1 MFTLAIEP
9 GHRATQASCIHDD
22 PLSNYISNIIMGGL
36 STQENAPRRLSK
48 PRTNSSTTNLISTF
62 SDHQTEA
69 TSSPLNSPDID
80 YFGDHAAVVSSQGE
94 RRSRRKSRSKI
105 RAYLYG
111 ANEEAIQNSSE
122 DDEGRGVLAGTAR
135 NVKKRLSRTG
145 SSIMQLQ
152 SAKASSAHL
161 SKSDSQGSDPEESA
175 MLAVQIK
182 EKAHNDRLAAQNH
195 VSSPVDD
202 KRHVDSVM
210 APVRRKSLYMPGI
223 ATRNASDILRKPPP
237 SDALRSQTDRDYYYN
252 PARPETSPLSQLAG
266 LNLSEDGRA
275 TPSSINYPQLGG
287 LLLGT
292 LRVTNGIPRNDTPDL
307 LGHSPTP
314 ELKTQEEYFTAS
326 EGSVAGNISATMTPS
341 NLSPLQM
348 QKELRE
354 IFKPDDDIVIPRQ
367 SSVVRHGRSDS
378 ATYMAHEYIA
388 ELGGSPFSEV
398 PGSRQWSE
406 HHSSL
411 DAEATAT
418 PEAVVT
424 GLGNWRQLIDDAGAT
439 SVGSC
444 TTEEAFRKLNG
455 HTQFTSETGRLSVH
469 SSTTSRY
476 SVSTETPKV
485 DSGYSSNSSMYGAH
499 LTLTAS
505 DHADRVGRTTSA
517 DLQRRPHDHSR
528 PRGRRQST
536 SKERSYM
543 PQITGPAPNSDSSNL
558 TPRHAL
564 PAPYAGLPSS
574 PSSQTVDTV
583 RFSARSSARSSSQN
597 LVRKLQKPRP
607 KSQPPPVSCITVQ
620 RHRDPELA
628 NIPRVP
634 SVIAARHADRLRQ
647 FPVLEHTFPSSQHTT
662 VEERVSAGAIRPMPV
677 RFPSPANALE
687 AASSEICAFPA
698 TSDDRKASRPQALSG
713 YRSSLM
719 FDEDEYPQSAIVR
732 SPSWSEFGGGRNK
745 KERKKLAKEEKEN
758 EKRLLKEEK
767 ELAKRLEKNKKDL
780 ERQVKKDDGKQRA
793 TRSLSLSRTR
803 AKSSDL
809 PPSQQDTLFTIANFG
824 TVAESLG
831 RSPYDI
837 TTSMFSNPSQN
848 AGSKHP
854 HQIGASM
861 PRSRSM
867 VGMDETAAA
876 ESARARSRARSQ
888 SSGRP
893 RPLSGGSY
901 GEDDGIYGR
910 RLRPHSMLINDV
922 PPVPAL
928 AAVDIKAHDLEWARS
943 RRRSQTFSGVK
954 IETDGP
960 FNDRAGLPGRSI
972 RPSSIV
978 VDVPPVPALPSIEQV
993 KQREAQITRSRP
1005 QSMVLE
1011 ASPTQTLTLPQIDH
1025 TEAQNDELSNSQS
1038 ENLTPPCQPGVSKPV
1053 PRLWSK
1059 GSLEKKSP
1067 KAVDNLRIGR
1077 DSNDTSSNEDQ
1088 SDKDSSIWD
1097 AQRRAWSQR
1106 RRSAGEALLKNRSS
1120 QDTVTQP
1127 RDSEGSKEHQQ
1138 NNRPSFTRRLPS
1150 TEPRRLHESKQSS
1163 RPGPSPLAPSWKPPA
1178 PPPHISPQQQLYG
1191 PESSSSPYASKRPA
1205 SYIEPITQHHPRP
1218 SPRPLP
1224 NTSSR
1229 EPQAQEQTTSPT
1241 ARLVQTYSSYAL
1253 PRKRISSGNPPPNL
1267 KVEKLTG
1274 RYTGG
1279 LLYGYEPGCG
1289 LGGSAGTRSAKNE
1302 ASRKSVDVSKGFGID
1317 LSDVP
1322 IFVAPTSA
1330 K

>member
-1 MFTLAIEP
+1 M
-9 GHRATQASCIHDD
+9 
-22 PLSNYISNIIMGGL
+22 IMGGL

-48 PRTNSSTTNLISTF
+48 PRTNSSTANLLSTF

-69 TSSPLNSPDID
+69 ASSPLNSLDID

-122 DDEGRGVLAGTAR
+122 DDEGRSVLAGTAR

-152 SAKASSAHL
+152 SAKASSAYL

-175 MLAVQIK
+175 MIAVQIK
-182 EKAHNDRLAAQNH
+182 EKAHNDSLAALNH
-195 VSSPVDD
+195 INSPVDD
-202 KRHVDSVM
+202 KRHVDSVR
-210 APVRRKSLYMPGI
+210 APVRRKSLYTPGI

-237 SDALRSQTDRDYYYN
+237 SDASKSQSDRDYYYN
-252 PARPETSPLSQLAG
+252 AARPETSPLSQLAG

-307 LGHSPTP
+307 LGHTPTP
-314 ELKTQEEYFTAS
+314 ESKTHDEYFTAS
-326 EGSVAGNISATMTPS
+326 EGSVTGNISATMTPS
-341 NLSPLQM
+341 NLSPLQI
-348 QKELRE
+348 QKGLRE
-354 IFKPDDDIVIPRQ
+354 IFNADDGIVIPRE
-367 SSVVRHGRSDS
+367 SSVARHKKSDS
-378 ATYMAHEYIA
+378 ATSKAHEYIA
-388 ELGGSPFSEV
+388 ELASSPFSET
-398 PGSRQWSE
+398 PDSRQWSD
-406 HHSSL
+406 HDNSL
-411 DAEATAT
+411 DAQGTVM
-418 PEAVVT
+418 PGAVVPD
-424 GLGNWRQLIDDAGAT
+424 LQNWRQFINEVGAS
-439 SVGSC
+439 SVGSR
-444 TTEEAFRKLNG
+444 TTEDAFRKLNG
-455 HTQFTSETGRLSVH
+455 HTQFISETGRLSVH
-469 SSTTSRY
+469 SSTASRY
-476 SVSTETPKV
+476 SVSTTEAPKV
-485 DSGYSSNSSMYGAH
+485 DSGYSSNSSMHAAH
-499 LTLTAS
+499 LTPTTN
-505 DHADRVGRTTSA
+505 DHADRVGRTMSA
-517 DLQRRPHDHSR
+517 DLQRRSYNRSR
-528 PRGRRQST
+528 TQ
-536 SKERSYM
+536 ERPEFVPKQGSYM
-543 PQITGPAPNSDSSNL
+543 SQTTGPAPRSGSSNL
-558 TPRHAL
+558 MPRDVL
-564 PAPYAGLPSS
+564 PTSPAGLPSS
-574 PSSQTVDTV
+574 PSSQTIDSV
-583 RFSARSSARSSSQN
+583 RSSARSSARSSSQN
-597 LVRKLQKPRP
+597 VVRKLQKPRP

-620 RHRDPELA
+620 GHRDPEPA
-628 NIPRVP
+628 DIPRVP

-647 FPVLEHTFPSSQHTT
+647 FPVLDHTFPSSEHTT
-662 VEERVSAGAIRPMPV
+662 VEERFSVSTIRPMPV

-687 AASSEICAFPA
+687 AA
-698 TSDDRKASRPQALSG
+698 TSDLCVSPAMSDERTISRPRALSR

-719 FDEDEYPQSAIVR
+719 FDEDEYPQLAIVR
-732 SPSWSEFGGGRNK
+732 SPSWSEFGGGKGK

-780 ERQVKKDDGKQRA
+780 EKQVKKDESKRRA
-793 TRSLSLSRTR
+793 SRSRSASRTR
-803 AKSSDL
+803 AKSSDG
-809 PPSQQDTLFTIANFG
+809 PPSQHDTLLTIANFG
-824 TVAESLG
+824 TVTESLG

-837 TTSMFSNPSQN
+837 TTSMFSKASEN

-854 HQIGASM
+854 HQISTSM
-861 PRSRSM
+861 TRARSL

-901 GEDDGIYGR
+901 GDDDGISGR
-910 RLRPHSMLINDV
+910 RLRPHSMLVNDV

-928 AAVDIKAHDLEWARS
+928 AAVDIRAHDLEWARS
-943 RRRSQTFSGVK
+943 RRRSQSFSGVK

-960 FNDRAGLPGRSI
+960 FNDRGGLPGRSI

-993 KQREAQITRSRP
+993 KQREAQIIRSRP
-1005 QSMVLE
+1005 QSMVVE
-1011 ASPTQTLTLPQIDH
+1011 DSPTQVLTLPPIDN
-1025 TEAQNDELSNSQS
+1025 TRPQTDGFSNTQPDS
-1038 ENLTPPCQPGVSKPV
+1038 LTPPRQSKVSSLV

-1067 KAVDNLRIGR
+1067 KAGENLRMGHN
-1077 DSNDTSSNEDQ
+1077 SNDASSNEDQ
-1088 SDKDSSIWD
+1088 SDKDSSSWD
-1097 AQRRAWSQR
+1097 AQREAWSQR
-1106 RRSAGEALLKNRSS
+1106 RKSAGEALLKNRSN
-1120 QDTVTQP
+1120 QDAVTQP
-1127 RDSEGSKEHQQ
+1127 MDFDGSYVHQQ
-1138 NNRPSFTRRLPS
+1138 NNRPSFTQRLLPA
-1150 TEPRRLHESKQSS
+1150 EPRRLHEPKQSL

-1178 PPPHISPQQQLYG
+1178 PPPQISPQQQLYE
-1191 PESSSSPYASKRPA
+1191 PESSSSPYISNRPT
-1205 SYIEPITQHHPRP
+1205 SYIEPPTQHP
-1218 SPRPLP
+1218 SRLNPRPLS
-1224 NTSSR
+1224 NTLTR
-1229 EPQAQEQTTSPT
+1229 QPQNQTQKLSPA
-1241 ARLVQTYSSYAL
+1241 ARIVQTYSSFAL
-1253 PRKRISSGNPPPNL
+1253 PRKRISSGNSPPTSKFEN
-1267 KVEKLTG
+1267 LTG
-1274 RYTGG
+1274 RYAGG

-1289 LGGSAGTRSAKNE
+1289 LGGSAGTRSAKTE

>member
-1 MFTLAIEP
+1 
-9 GHRATQASCIHDD
+9 
-22 PLSNYISNIIMGGL
+22 MGGL
-36 STQENAPRRLSK
+36 STRENAPRRLSK
-48 PRTNSSTTNLISTF
+48 PRTNSSTTNLLSTF
-62 SDHQTEA
+62 SDHETEA
-69 TSSPLNSPDID
+69 ASSPLNSPEID

-111 ANEEAIQNSSE
+111 ASEEAIQNSSE
-122 DDEGRGVLAGTAR
+122 DDEGRSVLAGTAR
-135 NVKKRLSRTG
+135 NVRKRLSRTG

-152 SAKASSAHL
+152 SAKASSAYL

-182 EKAHNDRLAAQNH
+182 EKAHNDSLAAQNH
-195 VSSPVDD
+195 VNSPVDD
-202 KRHVDSVM
+202 KRHVDSVR
-210 APVRRKSLYMPGI
+210 APVRRKSLYTPGI

-237 SDALRSQTDRDYYYN
+237 SDASKSRSDRDYYYN

-307 LGHSPTP
+307 LAHSPTP
-314 ELKTQEEYFTAS
+314 ESKTHEEYFTAS
-326 EGSVAGNISATMTPS
+326 EGSVTGNISATMTPS
-341 NLSPLQM
+341 NLSPLQI
-348 QKELRE
+348 QKKLRE
-354 IFKPDDDIVIPRQ
+354 IFKPDDGIVISRE
-367 SSVVRHGRSDS
+367 SSVARHKKSDS
-378 ATYMAHEYIA
+378 ATSKAHEYIA
-388 ELGGSPFSEV
+388 ELGGSPFSET
-398 PGSRQWSE
+398 PASRQWSD
-406 HHSSL
+406 HDISPG
-411 DAEATAT
+411 AQGTVM
-418 PEAVVT
+418 PGAVVT
-424 GLGNWRQLIDDAGAT
+424 GLQNWRQIIDDAGAS

-444 TTEEAFRKLNG
+444 TTEDAFRKLNG

-469 SSTTSRY
+469 SSTASRY
-476 SVSTETPKV
+476 SISTEAPKV
-485 DSGYSSNSSMYGAH
+485 DSGYSSNSSMNAAH
-499 LTLTAS
+499 LTLTAN

-517 DLQRRPHDHSR
+517 DLQCRSCDRSGPQE
-528 PRGRRQST
+528 RQESV
-536 SKERSYM
+536 SKQGSYM
-543 PQITGPAPNSDSSNL
+543 FQTTGAASSSDSSNL
-558 TPRHAL
+558 TPRHVL
-564 PAPYAGLPSS
+564 PTTPAGLPSS

-583 RFSARSSARSSSQN
+583 RSSARSSARSSSQS

-620 RHRDPELA
+620 GHHDPEPA

-647 FPVLEHTFPSSQHTT
+647 FPLLDHTFPSSQHTT
-662 VEERVSAGAIRPMPV
+662 VEESFSASGIRPMPV

-687 AASSEICAFPA
+687 AATSNLYASPA
-698 TSDDRKASRPQALSG
+698 MSDERKFSRPRALSR

-719 FDEDEYPQSAIVR
+719 FDEDEYPQLAMVR
-732 SPSWSEFGGGRNK
+732 SPSWSEFGGGKNK

-758 EKRLLKEEK
+758 QKRLLREER

-780 ERQVKKDDGKQRA
+780 EKQVKKDESEQRA
-793 TRSLSLSRTR
+793 GHSRSASRTR
-803 AKSSDL
+803 AKSSDG
-809 PPSQQDTLFTIANFG
+809 PPSQYDTLLTIANFG
-824 TVAESLG
+824 TVTESLG
-831 RSPYDI
+831 GSPYDV
-837 TTSMFSNPSQN
+837 TTSMFSSASQN

-854 HQIGASM
+854 HQISTSM
-861 PRSRSM
+861 PRARSM

-901 GEDDGIYGR
+901 GDDDGISGR
-910 RLRPHSMLINDV
+910 RLRPHSLLVNNV

-928 AAVDIKAHDLEWARS
+928 AAVDIRAHDLEWARS
-943 RRRSQTFSGVK
+943 RRRSQSFSGVK

-960 FNDRAGLPGRSI
+960 FNDRGGLPGRSI

-993 KQREAQITRSRP
+993 KQREAQIIRSRP
-1005 QSMVLE
+1005 QSMVVE
-1011 ASPTQTLTLPQIDH
+1011 ASPTQALTLPLIDNIKP
-1025 TEAQNDELSNSQS
+1025 QNDGLSNTQS
-1038 ENLTPPCQPGVSKPV
+1038 DSLTPRQAKVSNFV

-1067 KAVDNLRIGR
+1067 KAVENLRMGH
-1077 DSNDTSSNEDQ
+1077 DSNDASSNEDQ

-1097 AQRRAWSQR
+1097 AQRQAWSQR
-1106 RRSAGEALLKNRSS
+1106 RKSAGEALLKNRSN
-1120 QDTVTQP
+1120 QDTVNQP
-1127 RDSEGSKEHQQ
+1127 TDFEGSYVHQQ
-1138 NNRPSFTRRLPS
+1138 NNRPSFTQRLLAAQ
-1150 TEPRRLHESKQSS
+1150 PRRLHEAKQSS

-1178 PPPHISPQQQLYG
+1178 PSPQMSPQQQLYE
-1191 PESSSSPYASKRPA
+1191 PESRSSPYTSKRPT
-1205 SYIEPITQHHPRP
+1205 SYIGPITQHPSPP
-1218 SPRPLP
+1218 SPRPL
-1224 NTSSR
+1224 SSTITR
-1229 EPQAQEQTTSPT
+1229 QPQDQTQNSSPA
-1241 ARLVQTYSSYAL
+1241 ARIIQTYSSFAL
-1253 PRKRISSGNPPPNL
+1253 PRKRISSGNSPPNL
-1267 KVEKLTG
+1267 KIENLTG
-1274 RYTGG
+1274 RYAGG

-1289 LGGSAGTRSAKNE
+1289 LGGSAGTRSAKTE

>member
-1 MFTLAIEP
+1 
-9 GHRATQASCIHDD
+9 
-22 PLSNYISNIIMGGL
+22 MGGL
-36 STQENAPRRLSK
+36 STQENTPRRLSK
-48 PRTNSSTTNLISTF
+48 PRTNSSTTNLLSTF

-152 SAKASSAHL
+152 SAKASSAYL

-195 VSSPVDD
+195 VSSPADD

-354 IFKPDDDIVIPRQ
+354 IFKPDDDVVISRQ
-367 SSVVRHGRSDS
+367 SSVVRHGRSES
-378 ATYMAHEYIA
+378 ATDMAHEYIA

-411 DAEATAT
+411 DAEATAM

-505 DHADRVGRTTSA
+505 DHADRVGRPTSA

-564 PAPYAGLPSS
+564 PAPYAELPSS

-583 RFSARSSARSSSQN
+583 RSSARSSARSSSQN

-662 VEERVSAGAIRPMPV
+662 VEERVSASAIRPMPV

-698 TSDDRKASRPQALSG
+698 TSDDRKASRPQALSK

-719 FDEDEYPQSAIVR
+719 FDKDEYPQSAIVR

-780 ERQVKKDDGKQRA
+780 ERQVKKDDSKQRA
-793 TRSLSLSRTR
+793 TRSRSLSRPR

-824 TVAESLG
+824 TVTESLG

-901 GEDDGIYGR
+901 GDDDGISGR

-1038 ENLTPPCQPGVSKPV
+1038 DNLTPPCQPGVSKPV

-1088 SDKDSSIWD
+1088 SDKDSNIWD

-1127 RDSEGSKEHQQ
+1127 RDSEVSKEHQQ
-1138 NNRPSFTRRLPS
+1138 NNRQSFTRRLPS
-1150 TEPRRLHESKQSS
+1150 TEPRRLYESKQSS

-1191 PESSSSPYASKRPA
+1191 PGSSSSPYTSKRPA
-1205 SYIEPITQHHPRP
+1205 SYIEPITQHHLRP

-1229 EPQAQEQTTSPT
+1229 EPQAQKQTTSPT

-1253 PRKRISSGNPPPNL
+1253 PRKRISSGNSPPNL

-1289 LGGSAGTRSAKNE
+1289 LGGSAGTRSAKTE

>member
-1 MFTLAIEP
+1 
-9 GHRATQASCIHDD
+9 
-22 PLSNYISNIIMGGL
+22 MGGL

-48 PRTNSSTTNLISTF
+48 PRTNSSTTNLLSTF

-122 DDEGRGVLAGTAR
+122 DDEGRSVLAGTAR

-152 SAKASSAHL
+152 SAKASSAYL

-175 MLAVQIK
+175 MIAVQIK
-182 EKAHNDRLAAQNH
+182 EKAHNDSLAAQNH
-195 VSSPVDD
+195 VNSPIDD
-202 KRHVDSVM
+202 KRHVDSVR
-210 APVRRKSLYMPGI
+210 APVRRKSLYTPGI

-237 SDALRSQTDRDYYYN
+237 SDASKSRTDRDYYYN

-266 LNLSEDGRA
+266 LNLSEDGRG

-314 ELKTQEEYFTAS
+314 ESKTHEEYFIAS
-326 EGSVAGNISATMTPS
+326 EGSVPGNISATMTPS

-354 IFKPDDDIVIPRQ
+354 IFKPDDGIVIPRE
-367 SSVVRHGRSDS
+367 SSVARHKKSDS
-378 ATYMAHEYIA
+378 ATSKAHEYIA
-388 ELGGSPFSEV
+388 ELGGSPFSET
-398 PGSRQWSE
+398 PGSRQWSD
-406 HHSSL
+406 HDISL
-411 DAEATAT
+411 DAQETVM
-418 PEAVVT
+418 PGAVVT
-424 GLGNWRQLIDDAGAT
+424 GLENWRQLIDDAGAS
-439 SVGSC
+439 SVGSY
-444 TTEEAFRKLNG
+444 TTEDAFRKLDG
-455 HTQFTSETGRLSVH
+455 RTQFISETGRLSIH
-469 SSTTSRY
+469 SSTASRY
-476 SVSTETPKV
+476 SVSTEAPKV
-485 DSGYSSNSSMYGAH
+485 DSGYSSNSSMNAAH
-499 LTLTAS
+499 LNPTAN
-505 DHADRVGRTTSA
+505 DHADRVGKTTSR
-517 DLQRRPHDHSR
+517 DLQRRSCDRSGPQE
-528 PRGRRQST
+528 RQEPI
-536 SKERSYM
+536 SKQGNYM
-543 PQITGPAPNSDSSNL
+543 SQTTGPAPNSDSSNL
-558 TPRHAL
+558 IPRRAL
-564 PAPYAGLPSS
+564 PTPPGGFPSS
-574 PSSQTVDTV
+574 PSSQTIDSV
-583 RFSARSSARSSSQN
+583 RSSARSSARSSSQN

-607 KSQPPPVSCITVQ
+607 KSQPPAVSCITVQ
-620 RHRDPELA
+620 GHRDPEPA

-647 FPVLEHTFPSSQHTT
+647 FPLLDHTFPSSQHTT
-662 VEERVSAGAIRPMPV
+662 VEERVSASAIRPMPI

-687 AASSEICAFPA
+687 AATSDLYAFPA
-698 TSDDRKASRPQALSG
+698 MSDERKISRPRALST

-719 FDEDEYPQSAIVR
+719 FDEDEYPQLAIVQ
-732 SPSWSEFGGGRNK
+732 SPSWSEFGGGKNK

-758 EKRLLKEEK
+758 EKRLLKEER

-780 ERQVKKDDGKQRA
+780 EKQIKKDESKQR
-793 TRSLSLSRTR
+793 TSRSRSASRTR
-803 AKSSDL
+803 AKSSDG
-809 PPSQQDTLFTIANFG
+809 PPSQYDTLLTIANFG
-824 TVAESLG
+824 TVTESLG
-831 RSPYDI
+831 GSPYDV
-837 TTSMFSNPSQN
+837 TTSMFSSASQN

-854 HQIGASM
+854 HQISTSM
-861 PRSRSM
+861 PRARSM

-901 GEDDGIYGR
+901 GDDDGISGR
-910 RLRPHSMLINDV
+910 RLRPHSLLVNDV

-928 AAVDIKAHDLEWARS
+928 AAVDIRAHDLEWARS
-943 RRRSQTFSGVK
+943 RRRSQSFSGVK
-954 IETDGP
+954 IETDSP
-960 FNDRAGLPGRSI
+960 FNDRGGLPGRSI
-972 RPSSIV
+972 RPSSII

-993 KQREAQITRSRP
+993 KQREAQIIRSRP
-1005 QSMVLE
+1005 HSMVVE
-1011 ASPTQTLTLPQIDH
+1011 SSPTQALTLPPIDSI
-1025 TEAQNDELSNSQS
+1025 EPQNDGLSNTQPDS
-1038 ENLTPPCQPGVSKPV
+1038 LTPPRQARVSNLV

-1067 KAVDNLRIGR
+1067 KAVENLRMGL
-1077 DSNDTSSNEDQ
+1077 DSNDASSNEDQ
-1088 SDKDSSIWD
+1088 SDKDSSIWG
-1097 AQRRAWSQR
+1097 AQRQAWSQR
-1106 RRSAGEALLKNRSS
+1106 RKSAGEALLKNRSN
-1120 QDTVTQP
+1120 QDAFTQP
-1127 RDSEGSKEHQQ
+1127 TDFEGSYVHQQ
-1138 NNRPSFTRRLPS
+1138 NNRPSFTHRLLAA
-1150 TEPRRLHESKQSS
+1150 EPRRLHEPMQSS

-1178 PPPHISPQQQLYG
+1178 SPPQVSPQQQLYEPG
-1191 PESSSSPYASKRPA
+1191 SSSNPYTSNRPT
-1205 SYIEPITQHHPRP
+1205 SYIEPITRNPSRP
-1218 SPRPLP
+1218 SPRPLS
-1224 NTSSR
+1224 NIIIR
-1229 EPQAQEQTTSPT
+1229 QPQDQTQNISPA
-1241 ARLVQTYSSYAL
+1241 ARRVQTYSSFVP
-1253 PRKRISSGNPPPNL
+1253 PRKHISSGNSQPNS
-1267 KVEKLTG
+1267 KIENLTG
-1274 RYTGG
+1274 RYAGG

-1289 LGGSAGTRSAKNE
+1289 LGGSAGTRSAKTE

>member
-1 MFTLAIEP
+1 
-9 GHRATQASCIHDD
+9 
-22 PLSNYISNIIMGGL
+22 MGGL

-48 PRTNSSTTNLISTF
+48 PRTNSSTTNLLSTF
-62 SDHQTEA
+62 SDHHTDT
-69 TSSPLNSPDID
+69 TSSPLNSPDMD
-80 YFGDHAAVVSSQGE
+80 YFGDNAAIVSSQGE

-152 SAKASSAHL
+152 SAKASSAYL

-175 MLAVQIK
+175 MLAVHIK
-182 EKAHNDRLAAQNH
+182 EQAHNDRLAAQNH
-195 VSSPVDD
+195 VSSPLDD
-202 KRHVDSVM
+202 KRHVDSIM

-237 SDALRSQTDRDYYYN
+237 SDALQSQIDRDYYYN

-307 LGHSPTP
+307 LGQSPTP
-314 ELKTQEEYFTAS
+314 ESKTHEEYFTAS
-326 EGSVAGNISATMTPS
+326 EGSLAGNISATMTPS

-348 QKELRE
+348 QKELQE
-354 IFKPDDDIVIPRQ
+354 IFNPDDDIVIPRQ
-367 SSVVRHGRSDS
+367 SSVARHGKSDS
-378 ATYMAHEYIA
+378 ATYIADEYIA
-388 ELGGSPFSEV
+388 ELAVSPFSET

-406 HHSSL
+406 HKDSL
-411 DAEATAT
+411 DAEATVM
-418 PEAVVT
+418 PEAEVT
-424 GLGNWRQLIDDAGAT
+424 GLGSWRQLIDDAGA
-439 SVGSC
+439 GSAGSR
-444 TTEEAFRKLNG
+444 TTEDAFRKLNG
-455 HTQFTSETGRLSVH
+455 HTQFTSETRRLSVH

-499 LTLTAS
+499 LTPTAS
-505 DHADRVGRTTSA
+505 NHADRVGRTTSA
-517 DLQRRPHDHSR
+517 DLQRRSSDRSG
-528 PRGRRQST
+528 PRERREST
-536 SKERSYM
+536 SRERSYM
-543 PQITGPAPNSDSSNL
+543 PQITGTAPSSDSFNL

-564 PAPYAGLPSS
+564 PTPPAGLPSS

-583 RFSARSSARSSSQN
+583 RSSARSSTRSSSQN

-620 RHRDPELA
+620 GHRDPEPA

-647 FPVLEHTFPSSQHTT
+647 FPVLDHTFPSSQHTT
-662 VEERVSAGAIRPMPV
+662 IEERVPASAIQPMPV

-687 AASSEICAFPA
+687 AATSELCAFPA
-698 TSDDRKASRPQALSG
+698 SSDDRKTPRPRAWSR

-719 FDEDEYPQSAIVR
+719 FDEDEYPLSAIVR
-732 SPSWSEFGGGRNK
+732 SPSWSEFGGGRDK

-780 ERQVKKDDGKQRA
+780 EKQVKKDENKQRA
-793 TRSLSLSRTR
+793 THSRSASRTR

-809 PPSQQDTLFTIANFG
+809 SPSQHDTLLTIANFG
-824 TVAESLG
+824 TVTESLG

-848 AGSKHP
+848 DGSKHP
-854 HQIGASM
+854 HQISTSL
-861 PRSRSM
+861 PRARSM
-867 VGMDETAAA
+867 IGMDETAAA

-893 RPLSGGSY
+893 CPLSRGSY
-901 GEDDGIYGR
+901 GDDDGISGR
-910 RLRPHSMLINDV
+910 RLRPHSLLVNDI

-943 RRRSQTFSGVK
+943 RRRSQSFSGVK

-960 FNDRAGLPGRSI
+960 FNDRGGLPGRSI
-972 RPSSIV
+972 RPSSII
-978 VDVPPVPALPSIEQV
+978 VDVPPVPALPSTEQV
-993 KQREAQITRSRP
+993 QQREAQITRSRP
-1005 QSMVLE
+1005 QSMVVE
-1011 ASPTQTLTLPQIDH
+1011 ASPTYALTPPQVDNI
-1025 TEAQNDELSNSQS
+1025 EAQKDELSNTQPDS
-1038 ENLTPPCQPGVSKPV
+1038 LTFPRHARVSNPM

-1059 GSLEKKSP
+1059 GSLEKKNP
-1067 KAVDNLRIGR
+1067 KAVDNFRMGR

-1120 QDTVTQP
+1120 QDTATQP
-1127 RDSEGSKEHQQ
+1127 RDSDGSNEHQQ
-1138 NNRPSFTRRLPS
+1138 NNRPSFTHRLLAG
-1150 TEPRRLHESKQSS
+1150 EPRRQHEPKQLS

-1178 PPPHISPQQQLYG
+1178 PPPHISPQQQLYE
-1191 PESSSSPYASKRPA
+1191 PESSSSPYTSNRPA
-1205 SYIEPITQHHPRP
+1205 SYIEPITQHQPRP

-1224 NTSSR
+1224 NTPIHESH
-1229 EPQAQEQTTSPT
+1229 AQTRTTSPT
-1241 ARLVQTYSSYAL
+1241 ERLVQTYSSFAL
-1253 PRKRISSGNPPPNL
+1253 PRKRISSGNSPPSL
-1267 KVEKLTG
+1267 KIDKFSG

-1289 LGGSAGTRSAKNE
+1289 LGGSAGTRSAKTE

>member
-1 MFTLAIEP
+1 
-9 GHRATQASCIHDD
+9 
-22 PLSNYISNIIMGGL
+22 MGGL

-48 PRTNSSTTNLISTF
+48 PRTNTSTTNLLSTF

-111 ANEEAIQNSSE
+111 TNEETIQNSSE
-122 DDEGRGVLAGTAR
+122 DDEGRSVLAGTAR

-152 SAKASSAHL
+152 SAKASSAYL
-161 SKSDSQGSDPEESA
+161 SKSDSQGSDPEGSA

-182 EKAHNDRLAAQNH
+182 EKAHNDSLAAQNH
-195 VSSPVDD
+195 VNSPVDD

-210 APVRRKSLYMPGI
+210 APVRRKSLYTPGI

-237 SDALRSQTDRDYYYN
+237 SETSQSRLDRDYYYN

-307 LGHSPTP
+307 VGRSPTP
-314 ELKTQEEYFTAS
+314 ESKTHEDYFTAS
-326 EGSVAGNISATMTPS
+326 EGSLPGNISATMTPS

-354 IFKPDDDIVIPRQ
+354 IFNPDDDIVIPRESTVARQ
-367 SSVVRHGRSDS
+367 EKSDS
-378 ATYMAHEYIA
+378 ATHMAHEYIA
-388 ELGGSPFSEV
+388 ELGGSPFSET
-398 PGSRQWSE
+398 PGSRQWSDHE
-406 HHSSL
+406 ISL
-411 DAEATAT
+411 DAEGAVM
-418 PEAVVT
+418 PEAAVT
-424 GLGNWRQLIDDAGAT
+424 GLQNWRQLIDDAGA
-439 SVGSC
+439 SGVGSC
-444 TTEEAFRKLNG
+444 TTEDAFRKLNG
-455 HTQFTSETGRLSVH
+455 HTQFISETGRLSVH
-469 SSTTSRY
+469 SSTASRY

-485 DSGYSSNSSMYGAH
+485 DSGYSSNSSMNAAH

-505 DHADRVGRTTSA
+505 DHADRIGRTTSA
-517 DLQRRPHDHSR
+517 DLQRRYCAHSGPHER
-528 PRGRRQST
+528 PESITKQGN
-536 SKERSYM
+536 YM
-543 PQITGPAPNSDSSNL
+543 SQTADPAPSSDSLNL
-558 TPRHAL
+558 MPTHAL
-564 PAPYAGLPSS
+564 PTPPVGLPSS
-574 PSSQTVDTV
+574 PSSQTIDSI
-583 RFSARSSARSSSQN
+583 RPSARSSARASSQN

-620 RHRDPELA
+620 GHRDPEPA

-647 FPVLEHTFPSSQHTT
+647 FPLLDHTFPSSQHTT
-662 VEERVSAGAIRPMPV
+662 VEESVSASAIQPMPV

-687 AASSEICAFPA
+687 AA
-698 TSDDRKASRPQALSG
+698 TSDLCASLAISDERKISRPRTLSR

-719 FDEDEYPQSAIVR
+719 FDEDEYAQSAIVR
-732 SPSWSEFGGGRNK
+732 SPSWSEFGGGKSK
-745 KERKKLAKEEKEN
+745 KERKRLAKEEKEN
-758 EKRLLKEEK
+758 DKRLLKEER

-780 ERQVKKDDGKQRA
+780 EKQVKKDESKQRA
-793 TRSLSLSRTR
+793 SRSRSASRTR
-803 AKSSDL
+803 AKSSDS
-809 PPSQQDTLFTIANFG
+809 PPSQHDTLVTIADFG
-824 TVAESLG
+824 TVTESLG
-831 RSPYDI
+831 GSPYDI
-837 TTSMFSNPSQN
+837 TTSMFSNASQN

-854 HQIGASM
+854 HQISTSM
-861 PRSRSM
+861 PRPRSM
-867 VGMDETAAA
+867 FGMDETAAA

-893 RPLSGGSY
+893 RPLSGSFY
-901 GEDDGIYGR
+901 GDDDGISGR
-910 RLRPHSMLINDV
+910 RLRPHSLLVNDV

-928 AAVDIKAHDLEWARS
+928 AAVDIRAHDLEWARS
-943 RRRSQTFSGVK
+943 RRRSRSFSGVK
-954 IETDGP
+954 IDTDGP
-960 FNDRAGLPGRSI
+960 FNDRGGLPGRSI
-972 RPSSIV
+972 RPSSII

-993 KQREAQITRSRP
+993 KQREAQIIRSRP
-1005 QSMVLE
+1005 HSMVVE
-1011 ASPTQTLTLPQIDH
+1011 SSPTQTLTLPQIDNI
-1025 TEAQNDELSNSQS
+1025 EAQNVELSNTLPAT
-1038 ENLTPPCQPGVSKPV
+1038 LTPPRQAKVSNLV
-1053 PRLWSK
+1053 PQLWSK

-1067 KAVDNLRIGR
+1067 KVVEKLRMGR

-1097 AQRRAWSQR
+1097 AQRQAWSQR
-1106 RRSAGEALLKNRSS
+1106 RKSAGEALLKNRSS
-1120 QDTVTQP
+1120 QDTITQP
-1127 RDSEGSKEHQQ
+1127 TDSDGSYVHQQ
-1138 NNRPSFTRRLPS
+1138 NNRPSFTRRLPAA
-1150 TEPRRLHESKQSS
+1150 EPRRLHEPKKLS

-1178 PPPHISPQQQLYG
+1178 LPPQISPQQQLYE
-1191 PESSSSPYASKRPA
+1191 PESSSSPYTSNRPA
-1205 SYIEPITQHHPRP
+1205 SYVKSITQYPSRP
-1218 SPRPLP
+1218 SPRPLSNASIRQP
-1224 NTSSR
+1224 QDQMQTSS
-1229 EPQAQEQTTSPT
+1229 PA
-1241 ARLVQTYSSYAL
+1241 ARRVRTYSSFAL
-1253 PRKRISSGNPPPNL
+1253 PRKRISSGNSPPNL
-1267 KVEKLTG
+1267 KIENLTG
-1274 RYTGG
+1274 RYAGG

-1289 LGGSAGTRSAKNE
+1289 LGGSAGTRSAKTE
-1302 ASRKSVDVSKGFGID
+1302 ASRKSVDVSRGFGID

>member
-1 MFTLAIEP
+1 M
-9 GHRATQASCIHDD
+9 
-22 PLSNYISNIIMGGL
+22 
-36 STQENAPRRLSK
+36 
-48 PRTNSSTTNLISTF
+48 
-62 SDHQTEA
+62 
-69 TSSPLNSPDID
+69 
-80 YFGDHAAVVSSQGE
+80 SSQGE

-122 DDEGRGVLAGTAR
+122 DDEGRSVLAGTAR

-152 SAKASSAHL
+152 SAKASSAYL

-175 MLAVQIK
+175 MIAVQIK
-182 EKAHNDRLAAQNH
+182 EKAHNDSLAAQNH
-195 VSSPVDD
+195 INSPVDD
-202 KRHVDSVM
+202 TRHVDSVM
-210 APVRRKSLYMPGI
+210 APVRRKSLYTPGI

-237 SDALRSQTDRDYYYN
+237 SDTSQSRLDRDYYYN

-307 LGHSPTP
+307 VGRSPTP
-314 ELKTQEEYFTAS
+314 ESKTHEDYFTAS
-326 EGSVAGNISATMTPS
+326 EGSLPGNISATMTPS

-348 QKELRE
+348 QKELRD
-354 IFKPDDDIVIPRQ
+354 IFKPDDGIVIPRKSTVAKQ
-367 SSVVRHGRSDS
+367 EKSDS

-388 ELGGSPFSEV
+388 ELGGSPFSET
-398 PGSRQWSE
+398 PDSRQWSDPDI
-406 HHSSL
+406 SL
-411 DAEATAT
+411 DSEGIVM
-418 PEAVVT
+418 PEAAVT
-424 GLGNWRQLIDDAGAT
+424 GLQNWRQLIDDAGAS

-444 TTEEAFRKLNG
+444 TTEDAFRKLNG
-455 HTQFTSETGRLSVH
+455 HTQLISETGRLSVH
-469 SSTTSRY
+469 SSTASRY

-485 DSGYSSNSSMYGAH
+485 DSGYSSNSSMNAAH

-505 DHADRVGRTTSA
+505 DHADRIGRTTSA
-517 DLQRRPHDHSR
+517 DLQRKSCA
-528 PRGRRQST
+528 
-536 SKERSYM
+536 RSG
-543 PQITGPAPNSDSSNL
+543 PQETPESILKQGSYISQTTGPAPSSDSLNL
-558 TPRHAL
+558 MPRHAL
-564 PAPYAGLPSS
+564 PTPPVGLPSS
-574 PSSQTVDTV
+574 PSSQTVDSI
-583 RFSARSSARSSSQN
+583 RPSARSSVRASSQN

-620 RHRDPELA
+620 GHRDPEPA

-647 FPVLEHTFPSSQHTT
+647 FPLLDHTFPSSQHTT
-662 VEERVSAGAIRPMPV
+662 VEESVSASAIRPMPV

-687 AASSEICAFPA
+687 AATSDLYASLA
-698 TSDDRKASRPQALSG
+698 TSDERKISRPRTLSR

-732 SPSWSEFGGGRNK
+732 SPSWSEFGGGKNK
-745 KERKKLAKEEKEN
+745 KERKRLAKEEKEN
-758 EKRLLKEEK
+758 EKRLLREEK
-767 ELAKRLEKNKKDL
+767 GLAKRLEKNKKDL
-780 ERQVKKDDGKQRA
+780 EKQVKKDESKQRA
-793 TRSLSLSRTR
+793 SRSRSASRTR
-803 AKSSDL
+803 AKSSDCR
-809 PPSQQDTLFTIANFG
+809 PSQHDTLVTIADFG
-824 TVAESLG
+824 TVTKSLG
-831 RSPYDI
+831 GSPYDV
-837 TTSMFSNPSQN
+837 TTSMFSNASQN

-854 HQIGASM
+854 HQISTSTPR
-861 PRSRSM
+861 PRSM
-867 VGMDETAAA
+867 FGMDETAAA

-893 RPLSGGSY
+893 RPLSGSFY
-901 GEDDGIYGR
+901 GDDDGISGR
-910 RLRPHSMLINDV
+910 RLRPHSLLVNDV

-928 AAVDIKAHDLEWARS
+928 AAVDIRAHDLEWARS
-943 RRRSQTFSGVK
+943 RRRSQSFSGVK

-960 FNDRAGLPGRSI
+960 FNDRGGLPGRSI
-972 RPSSIV
+972 RPSSII

-1005 QSMVLE
+1005 HSMVVE
-1011 ASPTQTLTLPQIDH
+1011 ASPTQALTLPQIDNI
-1025 TEAQNDELSNSQS
+1025 EAQNLELTDTLPAT
-1038 ENLTPPCQPGVSKPV
+1038 LTPPRQAKVSNLV

-1067 KAVDNLRIGR
+1067 KAVEKLHMGR

-1097 AQRRAWSQR
+1097 AQRQAWSQR
-1106 RRSAGEALLKNRSS
+1106 RKSAGEALLKNRSS
-1120 QDTVTQP
+1120 QDTITQP
-1127 RDSEGSKEHQQ
+1127 MDSDGSYVHQQ
-1138 NNRPSFTRRLPS
+1138 NNRPSFTHRLPAA
-1150 TEPRRLHESKQSS
+1150 EPRHLHEPKQLS

-1178 PPPHISPQQQLYG
+1178 PPPQISPQQQRYE
-1191 PESSSSPYASKRPA
+1191 PESSSSPYTSNRPA
-1205 SYIEPITQHHPRP
+1205 SYVEPITQHPSQPR
-1218 SPRPLP
+1218 PRPLSIASTRRP
-1224 NTSSR
+1224 QDQTHTSS
-1229 EPQAQEQTTSPT
+1229 PA
-1241 ARLVQTYSSYAL
+1241 ARRVQNSSSFAL
-1253 PRKRISSGNPPPNL
+1253 PRKRVSSGNSPSNL
-1267 KVEKLTG
+1267 KIENLTG
-1274 RYTGG
+1274 RYAGG

-1289 LGGSAGTRSAKNE
+1289 LGGSAGTRSAKTE
-1302 ASRKSVDVSKGFGID
+1302 ASRKSVDVSRGFGID
-1317 LSDVP
+1317 LSDIP

>member
-1 MFTLAIEP
+1 
-9 GHRATQASCIHDD
+9 
-22 PLSNYISNIIMGGL
+22 MGGL

-48 PRTNSSTTNLISTF
+48 PRTNSSTTNLLSTF
-62 SDHQTEA
+62 SDHHTEA
-69 TSSPLNSPDID
+69 PSSPLNSPDID
-80 YFGDHAAVVSSQGE
+80 YFGDNAAIVSSQGE

-122 DDEGRGVLAGTAR
+122 DDEGRGVLADTAR

-152 SAKASSAHL
+152 SAKASSAYL

-237 SDALRSQTDRDYYYN
+237 SDVPQSQTDRDYYYN

-266 LNLSEDGRA
+266 LNLSDDGRA

-314 ELKTQEEYFTAS
+314 ESKTHEEYFTAS
-326 EGSVAGNISATMTPS
+326 EGSLAGNISATMTPS
-341 NLSPLQM
+341 NLSPVQM

-354 IFKPDDDIVIPRQ
+354 IFNPDDDIVIPRQ
-367 SSVVRHGRSDS
+367 SSVVRHGKSDS
-378 ATYMAHEYIA
+378 ATYIAHEYIA
-388 ELGGSPFSEV
+388 ELGASPFSEI

-406 HHSSL
+406 HNNLL
-411 DAEATAT
+411 DAEATVM
-418 PEAVVT
+418 PEAEAT
-424 GLGNWRQLIDDAGAT
+424 GSGTWRQLIDGT
-439 SVGSC
+439 GVGSAGSR
-444 TTEEAFRKLNG
+444 TTEDAFRKLNG
-455 HTQFTSETGRLSVH
+455 HTQFTSETRRFSVH

-485 DSGYSSNSSMYGAH
+485 DSGYSSNSSIYGAH
-499 LTLTAS
+499 RTPTAS
-505 DHADRVGRTTSA
+505 DHADRVGRTTST
-517 DLQRRPHDHSR
+517 DLQRRSYDR
-528 PRGRRQST
+528 TDPRERRVSM

-543 PQITGPAPNSDSSNL
+543 PQISGPAPISDSSNL
-558 TPRHAL
+558 TPHHAL
-564 PAPYAGLPSS
+564 PTPPAGLPFS

-583 RFSARSSARSSSQN
+583 RSSARSSARSSSQN
-597 LVRKLQKPRP
+597 PVRKLQKPRP

-620 RHRDPELA
+620 GHRDPEPA

-634 SVIAARHADRLRQ
+634 SVIAARHAGRLRQ
-647 FPVLEHTFPSSQHTT
+647 FPVLDHTFPSSQHTT
-662 VEERVSAGAIRPMPV
+662 VEERVPASAIRPMPV

-687 AASSEICAFPA
+687 AATSELCAFPA
-698 TSDDRKASRPQALSG
+698 ISDDRKTSCPRALSR

-745 KERKKLAKEEKEN
+745 KECKKLAKEEKEN

-780 ERQVKKDDGKQRA
+780 EKQVKKDESKQRA
-793 TRSLSLSRTR
+793 THSRSASRTR

-809 PPSQQDTLFTIANFG
+809 PPSQHDTLLTIANFG
-824 TVAESLG
+824 TVTESLG

-837 TTSMFSNPSQN
+837 TTSMFSSASQN
-848 AGSKHP
+848 DGSKHP
-854 HQIGASM
+854 HQISTSM
-861 PRSRSM
+861 PRARSM
-867 VGMDETAAA
+867 IGMDETAAA
-876 ESARARSRARSQ
+876 ESARARSRTRSQ

-901 GEDDGIYGR
+901 GDHDGISGR
-910 RLRPHSMLINDV
+910 RPRPHSLLVNDI

-943 RRRSQTFSGVK
+943 RRRSQSFSGVK
-954 IETDGP
+954 FETDGP
-960 FNDRAGLPGRSI
+960 FNDRGGLPGRSI
-972 RPSSIV
+972 RPSSII
-978 VDVPPVPALPSIEQV
+978 VDVPPVPAIPSTEQF

-1005 QSMVLE
+1005 QSMVVE
-1011 ASPTQTLTLPQIDH
+1011 ASPTHALTSMQVDNI
-1025 TEAQNDELSNSQS
+1025 EAQKDELSN
-1038 ENLTPPCQPGVSKPV
+1038 TQPDSLAPRQARVSNPM

-1067 KAVDNLRIGR
+1067 KAVSNLRMGR

-1120 QDTVTQP
+1120 QGTVTQS
-1127 RDSEGSKEHQQ
+1127 RDSDGSNEHQQ
-1138 NNRPSFTRRLPS
+1138 NNRLSFTHRLLAS
-1150 TEPRRLHESKQSS
+1150 EPRRHHEPKQLS

-1178 PPPHISPQQQLYG
+1178 PPPHISPQQQLYE
-1191 PESSSSPYASKRPA
+1191 PESSSSPYTSDRTA
-1205 SYIEPITQHHPRP
+1205 SYIEPITQHQIRP
-1218 SPRPLP
+1218 GPRPLP
-1224 NTSSR
+1224 NTPIR
-1229 EPQAQEQTTSPT
+1229 EPRAQTQTTSPT
-1241 ARLVQTYSSYAL
+1241 ARLVQTYSSFAL
-1253 PRKRISSGNPPPNL
+1253 PRKRISSGNSPPSL
-1267 KVEKLTG
+1267 KIDKLTG

-1289 LGGSAGTRSAKNE
+1289 LGGSAGTRSAKTE
-1302 ASRKSVDVSKGFGID
+1302 ASRKSVDVSRGFGID

>member
-1 MFTLAIEP
+1 
-9 GHRATQASCIHDD
+9 
-22 PLSNYISNIIMGGL
+22 MGGL

-48 PRTNSSTTNLISTF
+48 PRTNSSTTNLLSTF

-80 YFGDHAAVVSSQGE
+80 YFGDNAAVVSSQGE

-122 DDEGRGVLAGTAR
+122 DDEGRGVIAGTAR

-145 SSIMQLQ
+145 SSIVQLQ
-152 SAKASSAHL
+152 SAKASSAYL

-237 SDALRSQTDRDYYYN
+237 SDAPQSQTDRDYYYN

-275 TPSSINYPQLGG
+275 TPASINYPQLGG

-307 LGHSPTP
+307 LSHSPTP
-314 ELKTQEEYFTAS
+314 ESKTHEEYFTAS
-326 EGSVAGNISATMTPS
+326 EGSLAGNISATMTPS

-354 IFKPDDDIVIPRQ
+354 IFDPDDDIVIPRQ
-367 SSVVRHGRSDS
+367 SPVPGHGKSDS
-378 ATYMAHEYIA
+378 ATSIAHEYIA
-388 ELGGSPFSEV
+388 ELGGSPFSET

-406 HHSSL
+406 HNNSL
-411 DAEATAT
+411 YAEAIVM
-418 PEAVVT
+418 PEAEVT
-424 GLGNWRQLIDDAGAT
+424 GLENRRQLIDDAGP
-439 SVGSC
+439 GSAGRC
-444 TTEEAFRKLNG
+444 TTEDAFRKLNG
-455 HTQFTSETGRLSVH
+455 HTQSTSETGRLSVH

-476 SVSTETPKV
+476 SVSTETPQV
-485 DSGYSSNSSMYGAH
+485 DSGYSSNSSMYGAR
-499 LTLTAS
+499 LTPTAS
-505 DHADRVGRTTSA
+505 DHADRVGRTMSA
-517 DLQRRPHDHSR
+517 DLQRSSYDCSG
-528 PRGRRQST
+528 PRGRRESM

-543 PQITGPAPNSDSSNL
+543 SQNTGPALSSDSSNL
-558 TPRHAL
+558 TPRYAL
-564 PAPYAGLPSS
+564 PTAPAGLPSS
-574 PSSQTVDTV
+574 PSSQTVDSV
-583 RFSARSSARSSSQN
+583 RSSARSSARSSSQS

-620 RHRDPELA
+620 GHRNPELA

-647 FPVLEHTFPSSQHTT
+647 FPVLDHTFPSSQHTT
-662 VEERVSAGAIRPMPV
+662 VEERVPASAIRPMPV

-687 AASSEICAFPA
+687 AATSELSAFPA
-698 TSDDRKASRPQALSG
+698 ISDDRKTSRPRALSR

-719 FDEDEYPQSAIVR
+719 FDEDEYPQSAMVR

-767 ELAKRLEKNKKDL
+767 GLAKRLEKNKKDL
-780 ERQVKKDDGKQRA
+780 EKQVKKDESKQRA
-793 TRSLSLSRTR
+793 TRSRSASGTR

-809 PPSQQDTLFTIANFG
+809 PPSQHDTLLTIANFG
-824 TVAESLG
+824 TVTESLG

-837 TTSMFSNPSQN
+837 TTSMFSNASQN
-848 AGSKHP
+848 DGSKHP
-854 HQIGASM
+854 HQISTSM
-861 PRSRSM
+861 PRARSM
-867 VGMDETAAA
+867 IGMDETAAA

-901 GEDDGIYGR
+901 GDNDGVAGR
-910 RLRPHSMLINDV
+910 RLRPHSLLVNDV

-928 AAVDIKAHDLEWARS
+928 AAVDIRAHDLEWARS
-943 RRRSQTFSGVK
+943 RRRSQSLSGVK
-954 IETDGP
+954 IESDGP
-960 FNDRAGLPGRSI
+960 FDDRGGLPGRSI
-972 RPSSIV
+972 RPSSII

-1005 QSMVLE
+1005 QSMLVE
-1011 ASPTQTLTLPQIDH
+1011 ASPTHALALPEVDDI
-1025 TEAQNDELSNSQS
+1025 EAQKDELSSTQPDS
-1038 ENLTPPCQPGVSKPV
+1038 LTPPRKATVSNPV

-1067 KAVDNLRIGR
+1067 KAVNDLRTGR
-1077 DSNDTSSNEDQ
+1077 DGNDTSSIEDQ

-1106 RRSAGEALLKNRSS
+1106 RRSAGEALLKNRSNH
-1120 QDTVTQP
+1120 DTVTQP
-1127 RDSEGSKEHQQ
+1127 RDSDGSNEHQQ
-1138 NNRPSFTRRLPS
+1138 NNRLSFTHRLLAS
-1150 TEPRRLHESKQSS
+1150 EPRRHHEPKQLS

-1178 PPPHISPQQQLYG
+1178 PPPHISPQQQLYE
-1191 PESSSSPYASKRPA
+1191 PESSSSSYTSNRPVP
-1205 SYIEPITQHHPRP
+1205 YIEPITHYQPRP

-1224 NTSSR
+1224 NTSIR
-1229 EPQAQEQTTSPT
+1229 EPQAQTQTRSPT
-1241 ARLVQTYSSYAL
+1241 ARLVQTYSSFAL
-1253 PRKRISSGNPPPNL
+1253 PRKRISSGNSLPNL
-1267 KVEKLTG
+1267 KIEKLTG

-1289 LGGSAGTRSAKNE
+1289 LGGSAGTRSAKTE
-1302 ASRKSVDVSKGFGID
+1302 ASRKSVDVSRGFGID

>member
-9 GHRATQASCIHDD
+9 GRRATRASCIHDD
-22 PLSNYISNIIMGGL
+22 PLANNIRNIMMGGL

-48 PRTNSSTTNLISTF
+48 PRTNSSTTNLLSTF
-62 SDHQTEA
+62 SDHQTE
-69 TSSPLNSPDID
+69 TNSSPLNSPEID

-152 SAKASSAHL
+152 SAKASSAYL

-237 SDALRSQTDRDYYYN
+237 SDVPQSQTDRDYYYN

-314 ELKTQEEYFTAS
+314 EAKTHEEYFTAS
-326 EGSVAGNISATMTPS
+326 EGSLAGNISAAMTPS

-354 IFKPDDDIVIPRQ
+354 IFNPDDDVVLPPQ
-367 SSVVRHGRSDS
+367 SSVARHGKSDS
-378 ATYMAHEYIA
+378 ATYIAHEYIA
-388 ELGGSPFSEV
+388 ELGGSPFLETPS
-398 PGSRQWSE
+398 SRQWSE
-406 HHSSL
+406 NTNSS
-411 DAEATAT
+411 DGEAAVM
-418 PEAVVT
+418 PEAEVT
-424 GLGNWRQLIDDAGAT
+424 GLGNWRQLIDDAGAGNA
-439 SVGSC
+439 GSR
-444 TTEEAFRKLNG
+444 TTEDAFRKLNG
-455 HTQFTSETGRLSVH
+455 HAQYSSETRRLSVH

-499 LTLTAS
+499 LTPTAS
-505 DHADRVGRTTSA
+505 DHAERVGRTTSA
-517 DLQRRPHDHSR
+517 DLQRRSYDRSG
-528 PRGRRQST
+528 PRGRRESM

-543 PQITGPAPNSDSSNL
+543 SQITRPAPNSDSSNL
-558 TPRHAL
+558 TPHRAL
-564 PAPYAGLPSS
+564 PNPAGLPSS

-583 RFSARSSARSSSQN
+583 RSSARSSTRSSSQN

-620 RHRDPELA
+620 GHRDPEPA

-662 VEERVSAGAIRPMPV
+662 VEERVSASVLRPMPV

-687 AASSEICAFPA
+687 AATSELCAFPA
-698 TSDDRKASRPQALSG
+698 TSDDRKTSRPRALSK

-732 SPSWSEFGGGRNK
+732 SPSWSEFGGGMNK

-767 ELAKRLEKNKKDL
+767 ELARRLEKNKKDL
-780 ERQVKKDDGKQRA
+780 EKQVRKDESKQRA
-793 TRSLSLSRTR
+793 TRSRSVSRAR

-809 PPSQQDTLFTIANFG
+809 ALSQQDTLLTIANFG
-824 TVAESLG
+824 TVTESLG

-848 AGSKHP
+848 ADSKHP
-854 HQIGASM
+854 HQIGTSM

-901 GEDDGIYGR
+901 GDDDGISRR
-910 RLRPHSMLINDV
+910 RLRPHSMLVNDI

-954 IETDGP
+954 IETDSP
-960 FNDRAGLPGRSI
+960 FNDRDGLPGRSI

-978 VDVPPVPALPSIEQV
+978 VDVPPVPALPSTEQV

-1011 ASPTQTLTLPQIDH
+1011 ASPTHALTLPQVDNI
-1025 TEAQNDELSNSQS
+1025 EAQKDELSHTQPDS
-1038 ENLTPPCQPGVSKPV
+1038 LTPPRKATVSNPV

-1067 KAVDNLRIGR
+1067 KAVNDLRMGR

-1088 SDKDSSIWD
+1088 SDKDSIWD
-1097 AQRRAWSQR
+1097 VQRRAWSQR

-1120 QDTVTQP
+1120 QNTVTQP
-1127 RDSEGSKEHQQ
+1127 RDSDGSNEHQQ
-1138 NNRPSFTRRLPS
+1138 NNRPSFTHRLS
-1150 TEPRRLHESKQSS
+1150 ASESGRHHEPKQLSG
-1163 RPGPSPLAPSWKPPA
+1163 PGPSPLAPSWKPPA
-1178 PPPHISPQQQLYG
+1178 PPPHISPQQQLYE
-1191 PESSSSPYASKRPA
+1191 PESSSSPYTSNRPA
-1205 SYIEPITQHHPRP
+1205 SYIEPITQHQPRP

-1224 NTSSR
+1224 DTSSR
-1229 EPQAQEQTTSPT
+1229 EPQAQRHTTSPT
-1241 ARLVQTYSSYAL
+1241 ARLVQTYSSFAL
-1253 PRKRISSGNPPPNL
+1253 PRKRISSGNSPPNL
-1267 KVEKLTG
+1267 KIEKLTG

-1289 LGGSAGTRSAKNE
+1289 LGGSAGTRSAKTE